1 MHPKIL
7 IVCTYFGRFG
17 AAYRRLDYFIK
28 YLRSKQLKVCCASS
42 VHITS
47 LGLVKP
53 SRECYGIPF
62 VVSTRNYATN
72 LLVNTILSFVMT
84 LVILILRP
92 KVVIVSIPDSYLV
105 TANYLG
111 CVLTRSRLI
120 IDVRDPQEEIMV
132 YIYRKGFSHLIAR
145 LLRRINYSIYRRA
158 YAVIG
163 VTRTLITML
172 AREIRKPIHYV
183 PNGADLEVFKPI
195 SREEARKKLGFN
207 QDSLLIAFVGHLF
220 SYGYYNVLPVLATI
234 RRSRKKLGINIKL
247 VVAGSIY
254 DEGVKRTIESFK
266 DVLEYVGVLDTEK
279 LVTLMSACDIGIIPR
294 VGDLIYNYA
303 IPVKFYEYVAT
314 GLPSIVIAYKE
325 SELAKVVEENK
336 LGFVCEPEDQACL
349 ENSILTL
356 ANNRSILNELKRN
369 VLVFR
374 RYIDRRIGAERLYRL
389 IKELLQE

>member
-1 MHPKIL
+1 
-7 IVCTYFGRFG
+7 
-17 AAYRRLDYFIK
+17 
-28 YLRSKQLKVCCASS
+28 
-42 VHITS
+42 
-47 LGLVKP
+47 
-53 SRECYGIPF
+53 
-62 VVSTRNYATN
+62 
-72 LLVNTILSFVMT
+72 
-84 LVILILRP
+84 
-92 KVVIVSIPDSYLV
+92 
-105 TANYLG
+105 
-111 CVLTRSRLI
+111 
-120 IDVRDPQEEIMV
+120 
-132 YIYRKGFSHLIAR
+132 
-145 LLRRINYSIYRRA
+145 
-158 YAVIG
+158 

-195 SREEARKKLGFN
+195 SREEAKKKLGFN

-220 SYGYYNVLPVLATI
+220 SYGYYNVWPVLATI
-234 RRSRKKLGINIKL
+234 RRIRKKLGINIKL